1 MEYYRTKEGKVKKR
15 MQNSKRKL
23 QQKGVKL
30 VKSLKPEASASN
42 NAVGYDVDMVD
53 HIRMMTSMLE
63 GREVS
68 LEEVFEMLERQEKRQ
83 HSINGK
89 EKSEYRDCELNEN
102 SS

>member
-1 MEYYRTKEGKVKKR
+1 
-15 MQNSKRKL
+15 MQNSKRKRR
-23 QQKGVKL
+23 QKGVKF
-30 VKSLKPEASASN
+30 VKNLKPEASASS

-68 LEEVFEMLERQEKRQ
+68 LEEVFEMLERQKKRQ

-89 EKSEYRDCELNEN
+89 EESEYRDCELNKN
-102 SS
+102 TS